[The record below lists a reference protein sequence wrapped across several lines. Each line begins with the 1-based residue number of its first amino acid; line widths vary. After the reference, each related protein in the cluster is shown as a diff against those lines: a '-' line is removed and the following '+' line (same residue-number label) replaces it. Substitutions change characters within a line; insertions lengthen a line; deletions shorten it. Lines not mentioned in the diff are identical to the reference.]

1 MLTTSRIRD
10 VIEAQRQFFATG
22 KTKDLDFRIEQ
33 LQRLKQAV
41 IDSQELVL
49 DALNQ
54 DLKKSEVEAYLTEVG
69 VIREINYVLKHLKSW
84 AKPQTVARPL
94 DQFPSV
100 ARIYPDPLGVVLIV
114 SPWNYP
120 FQLTISPLLGAIAA
134 GNCVTLK
141 PSEISPHTS
150 RLVAELIRKTFDPS
164 YIAVVEGGVEVSQEL
179 LSQKFDHIFF
189 TGGTQVGRIVM
200 EAAAKHL
207 TPVTLEL
214 GGKSPCIVETDIDLP
229 TACKR
234 IVWGKFI
241 NAGQT
246 CIAPD
251 YLLVNRRIKRDLL
264 VGIERTITEF
274 YGQNPAN
281 NPDYGRIIN
290 DKQFERLR
298 GLLQDRDGEILVGG
312 QTNAGDRYIAPTVL
326 DGVSL
331 TSPIMQEEIFG
342 PILPV
347 LEYDKLDQAIAII
360 NQRPKPLALYLFSN
374 DKQQQQ
380 QVLRET
386 SSGGVCL
393 NDTIMHLGVSELPF
407 GGVGNSGM
415 GAYHGKASFD
425 TFSHRKSVLKKSFH
439 FDLNFRYPPYKNK
452 LAFIKRF
459 IGG

>member
-22 KTKDLDFRIEQ
+22 KTKDIDFRIEQ
-33 LQRLKQAV
+33 LERLKQAI
-41 IDSQELVL
+41 IDSKQLII
-49 DALNQ
+49 DALNK
-54 DLKKSEVEAYLTEVG
+54 DLKKSEFEVYLTELG
-69 VIREINYVLKHLKSW
+69 AIEEINYVLKRIKSW
-84 AKPQTVARPL
+84 AKPKTVARPL
-94 DQFPSV
+94 KQFPSV
-100 ARIYPDPLGVVLIV
+100 ARIYTDPLGVVLMI

-120 FQLTISPLLGAIAA
+120 FSLTISPLIGAIAA

-141 PSEISPHTS
+141 PSEIAPHTS
-150 RLVAELIRKTFDPS
+150 RLIADLIRKIFDPS
-164 YIAVVEGGVEVSQEL
+164 YIAVVEGGVDVSQEL

-234 IVWGKFI
+234 IVWGKFM

-264 VGIERTITEF
+264 LGIERTITEF
-274 YGQNPAN
+274 FGQNPAN

-298 GLLQDRDGEILVGG
+298 GLLQEGEIIVGG
-312 QTNAGDRYIAPTVL
+312 QTDAGDRYIAPTVI

-331 TSPIMQEEIFG
+331 TSPMMQEEIFG

-347 LEYDKLDQAIAII
+347 LDYDKLDEAIALI

-374 DKQQQQ
+374 DKQKQQ

-407 GGVGNSGM
+407 GGVGDSGM
-415 GAYHGKASFD
+415 GSYHGKASFD
-425 TFSHRKSVLKKSFH
+425 TFSHRKSVLEKSFR
-439 FDLNFRYPPYKNK
+439 FDLDVRYPPYKNK
-452 LAFIKRF
+452 LGFIKRLM
-459 IGG
+459 GL

>member
-1 MLTTSRIRD
+1 MLTGSRISD
-10 VIEAQRQFFATG
+10 LIEAQRQFFATG
-22 KTKDLDFRIEQ
+22 KTKDINFRIEQ
-33 LQRLKQAV
+33 LERLKQAV
-41 IDSQELVL
+41 IDSKELVI
-49 DALNQ
+49 DALNK
-54 DLKKSEVEAYLTEVG
+54 DLRKSELEAYLTEVG
-69 VIREINYVLKHLKSW
+69 VIREVNYVLKHIKSW
-84 AKPQTVARPL
+84 AKPKTVARPL

-100 ARIYPDPLGVVLIV
+100 ARIYPDPLGVVLII

-150 RLVAELIRKTFDPS
+150 RLVADLIRKTFDPS
-164 YIAVVEGGVEVSQEL
+164 YIAVVEGGVEASQDL

-189 TGGTQVGRIVM
+189 TGGTQIGRIVM

-251 YLLVNRRIKRDLL
+251 YLLVNRRIKGDLL
-264 VGIERTITEF
+264 LGIKRTITEF
-274 YGQNPAN
+274 FGQNPAN
-281 NPDYGRIIN
+281 SPDYGRIISA
-290 DKQFERLR
+290 KQFDRLR
-298 GLLQDRDGEILVGG
+298 GLLQEGEIIVGG
-312 QTNAGDRYIAPTVL
+312 QTDAGDRYIAPTVI

-342 PILPV
+342 PILPI
-347 LEYDKLDQAIAII
+347 LEYDKLDEAIALI

-374 DKQQQQ
+374 DKQKQQKI
-380 QVLRET
+380 LRET

-407 GGVGNSGM
+407 GGVGDSGM

-425 TFSHRKSVLKKSFH
+425 TFSHRKSVLEKSFRL
-439 FDLNFRYPPYKNK
+439 DLDFRYPPYKNK
-452 LAFIKRF
+452 LDFIKRF

>member
-1 MLTTSRIRD
+1 MLTTSRIAD

-22 KTKDLDFRIEQ
+22 KTKDIDFRIEQ
-33 LQRLKQAV
+33 LERLKQAV
-41 IDSQELVL
+41 IDSKELVI
-49 DALNQ
+49 DALNK

-69 VIREINYVLKHLKSW
+69 VIREVNYVIKNIKSW
-84 AKPQTVARPL
+84 AKPKTVARPL

-100 ARIYPDPLGVVLIV
+100 ARIYPDPLGVVLII

-141 PSEISPHTS
+141 PSEIAPNTS
-150 RLVAELIRKTFDPS
+150 RLVADLIRKTFDPS
-164 YIAVVEGGVEVSQEL
+164 YIAVVEGGVEVSQDL

-189 TGGTQVGRIVM
+189 TGGTHIGRIVM

-264 VGIERTITEF
+264 AGIERTITEF
-274 YGQNPAN
+274 FGQNPAKS
-281 NPDYGRIIN
+281 PDYGRIIS
-290 DKQFERLR
+290 DKQFDRLR
-298 GLLQDRDGEILVGG
+298 GLLQEGEILVGG
-312 QTNAGDRYIAPTVL
+312 QTDAGDRYIAPTVI

-347 LEYDKLDQAIAII
+347 LEYDKLDQAIALI
-360 NQRPKPLALYLFSN
+360 NQKPKPLALYLFSN
-374 DKQQQQ
+374 DKQKQQ

-407 GGVGNSGM
+407 GGVGESGM
-415 GAYHGKASFD
+415 GSYHGKASFD
-425 TFSHRKSVLKKSFH
+425 TFSHRKSVLEKSFR
-439 FDLNFRYPPYKNK
+439 FDLDVRYPPYKNK
-452 LAFIKRF
+452 LEFIKRF